1 MAGVYVFSRQ
11 FGFVYANP
19 KVPKRPQPAPAVSLQ
34 PVTFNFIVNSTIEAG
49 RTPAQHH
56 RMNRKEEVLQ
66 DVVIKFAGDSGDG
79 MQLTGSQFTN
89 NTALMGIDLAT
100 FPDFPAEI
108 RAPQG
113 TLPGVSGYQL
123 RFSSDQ
129 VFTPGDECD
138 VLVAMNAAALKAN
151 LKGLKKGGK
160 IIANTDGFDTKNL
173 RLANYPESVN
183 PLEDDS
189 LANYTV
195 IKMDVTK
202 MTREALK
209 DFTMGTKEKDRAKN
223 MFVLGF
229 LYWMYNRNMESTL
242 QFFKDKFGKKPE
254 IFESNVKVLQAGYH
268 FGDTTET
275 FTTTYRVEKAKMPA
289 GVYRSVMGNQAL
301 AYGLIAAAR
310 KSGLPLFLG
319 SYPITPASDI
329 LHELSRHKSFGV
341 RTFQAEDEIAAITS
355 AIGAAYGGAL
365 GVTTTSGPGMALKA
379 EAMGLAAMLEIP
391 LLICNIQRG
400 GPSTGLPTKT
410 EQSDLLQAYYGRN
423 GECPMPVVSASTP
436 SDCFDA
442 VYEAVRIAV
451 QHMTPVIFLSDGYI
465 ANGAE
470 PWKFPKSA
478 DLAPIE
484 VKFKTEL
491 GPEETTFQ
499 PYLRDEKLVRPWAI
513 PGTPGLEHRVGGLE
527 KQNITGNVSYDPE
540 NHQLMVKIREEKV
553 ARIADHIAPQT
564 LDSGPEKG
572 DMLVLGWGSTYGA
585 IKSAAAELQKEG
597 YAVSHAHLR
606 HLRPFPANLGEILR
620 SFKHVLI
627 PEINN
632 GQLIRII
639 RDQYLVNAV
648 GYNKVMGVPITR
660 TELVMK
666 IRELLGS
673 NN

>member
-1 MAGVYVFSRQ
+1 
-11 FGFVYANP
+11 
-19 KVPKRPQPAPAVSLQ
+19 
-34 PVTFNFIVNSTIEAG
+34 
-49 RTPAQHH
+49 
-56 RMNRKEEVLQ
+56 MNRKEEVLQ

-89 NTALMGIDLAT
+89 NTAMMGIDLAT

-123 RFSSDQ
+123 RFSSDR

-138 VLVAMNAAALKAN
+138 VLVAMNAAALKTN
-151 LKGLKKGGK
+151 LKSLKKGGK

-173 RLANYPESVN
+173 RLANYPDGVN
-183 PLEDDS
+183 PLEDNS
-189 LANYTV
+189 LSNYEV

-209 DFTMGTKEKDRAKN
+209 DITMGTKEKDRAKN

-229 LYWMYNRNMESTL
+229 LYWMYNREMENTIN
-242 QFFKDKFGKKPE
+242 FIRDKFGKKPE
-254 IFESNVKVLQAGYH
+254 IYESNVKALQAGYN

-275 FTTTYRVEKAKMPA
+275 FTTTYRVEKAKMES

-301 AYGLIAAAR
+301 AYGLIAASQ

-329 LHELSRHKSFGV
+329 LHELSRHKAFGV
-341 RTFQAEDEIAAITS
+341 KTFQAEDEIAAITS
-355 AIGAAYGGAL
+355 AIGASYGGSL

-379 EAMGLAAMLEIP
+379 EAMGLAVMLEIP
-391 LLICNIQRG
+391 LIICNIQRG

-436 SDCFDA
+436 SDCFSA
-442 VYEAVRIAV
+442 IYEAVRISV

-470 PWKFPKSA
+470 PWKFPKA
-478 DLAPIE
+478 DDLPPIKAE
-484 VKFKTEL
+484 FKTQL
-491 GPEETTFQ
+491 GHEEEKFQ

-513 PGTPGLEHRVGGLE
+513 PGTVGLEHRIGGLE
-527 KQNITGNVSYDPE
+527 KQNITGNVNYEPE
-540 NHQLMVKIREEKV
+540 NHQLMVKIRQEKIDK
-553 ARIADHIAPQT
+553 IADYIPEQK
-564 LDSGPEKG
+564 LDNGPDKG
-572 DMLVLGWGSTYGA
+572 KILVLGWGSTYGA
-585 IKSAAAELQKEG
+585 IKSAITELLAEG
-597 YAVSHAHLR
+597 YQVSHAHLR
-606 HLRPFPANLGEILR
+606 YLRPFPRNLADI
-620 SFKHVLI
+620 FKNFESILI

-632 GQLIRII
+632 GQLIKII
-639 RDQYLVNAV
+639 RDQYFIDAK
-648 GYNKVMGVPITR
+648 GYNKIMGIPITK
-660 TELVMK
+660 TEMVMK
-666 IRELLGS
+666 LKEMLGGM
-673 NN
+673 N